1 MSTSHPST
9 AISDHRPTEDRT
21 APGSFVERAARR
33 VDAFQQR
40 RPVVGFPVAV
50 FKKFGDDQGSRLA
63 ALVAYYGFFSLFPLL
78 LVLVSVLGFVL
89 SGDPSLRHDIVDSA
103 LGQFPVIGNQLR
115 SGSGVSGG
123 LQGNWVSIVVGGA
136 TAVWAGLGVAQAAQD
151 AMNTVW
157 DVPRS
162 VWPNFLHRRL
172 RALAL
177 LALLG
182 LIVIAST
189 FVSGYGS
196 SGSASFGAWSGWFLA
211 LLLNLVLFLVSYHVL
226 TAEAL
231 AWRDV
236 LPGAAAAAVL
246 WTALQAAGGYVVTHQ
261 IRSSSDVY
269 GTFALVLA
277 LFVWISLGAQIM
289 LLCAEINVVRRR
301 RLWPR
306 SLVQPPL
313 TEGDERV
320 YRGVVERARMRPE
333 IAVRTWFTR
342 NHAKERRGRDGAGS
356 DDRTPPEQ
364 RVADPW
370 DV

>member
-1 MSTSHPST
+1 MGQVRTT
-9 AISDHRPTEDRT
+9 TETQPTG
-21 APGSFVERAARR
+21 PLVERVARS
-33 VDAFQQR
+33 VDRFQQR
-40 RPVVGFPVAV
+40 HAVVGFPFAV
-50 FKKFGDDQGSRLA
+50 CKKFGDDQGARLA

-89 SGDPSLRHDIVDSA
+89 SGDPGLRHDIVDSA
-103 LGQFPVIGNQLR
+103 LGRFPVIGNELR
-115 SGSGVSGG
+115 AGSGVSGG
-123 LQGNWVSIVVGGA
+123 LHGNWVSIVVGGA

-196 SGSASFGAWSGWFLA
+196 SGNTSFGGPWRGWLLA
-211 LLLNLVLFLVSYHVL
+211 LVLNLVLFLVSYQVL
-226 TAEAL
+226 TAETL
-231 AWRDV
+231 DWRNV
-236 LPGAAAAAVL
+236 LPGAATAAVL

-277 LFVWISLGAQIM
+277 LFVWISLGAQVM

-301 RLWPR
+301 HLWPR

-342 NHAKERRGRDGAGS
+342 NHAKWRRGRDGAGAEE
-356 DDRTPPEQ
+356 RTPPEQ

-370 DV
+370 GV